1 MGHLTHFTIGKHF
14 EVGGMRVGS
23 KPCISAMGTKIRS
36 KPSPKASDTTQKYC
50 SSASEDKGSP
60 RAVAACQQNALKPSN
75 MAEPAMREDSGEEVA
90 IAEAG
95 FVDTLG
101 IVLERW
107 VDQAANMPG
116 EVQKTTRF
124 HSTYVPG
131 ICIGEYLK
139 RLQKYFVCSDEC
151 FVLALVYIDRISKL
165 NPSLQICALTMH
177 RLLFTAVMTAAKFHD
192 DDFYSNKYYAKVG
205 GMSLKEANLLESIF
219 LRMLGWSVCVS
230 AQEYQLY
237 YALVH
242 QSVYQP
248 ALASKFSM

>member
-1 MGHLTHFTIGKHF
+1 MGHFTAGKHF
-14 EVGGMRVGS
+14 EVGSMRVGS
-23 KPCISAMGTKIRS
+23 KPGVSSPTKTRC
-36 KPSPKASDTTQKYC
+36 KPPSPKASD
-50 SSASEDKGSP
+50 KGYP
-60 RAVAACQQNALKPSN
+60 RAATTACQENAVQPSN
-75 MAEPAMREDSGEEVA
+75 MDEAMRKDSGEEVPSA
-90 IAEAG
+90 DGG
-95 FVDTLG
+95 FIDTLG

-116 EVQKTTRF
+116 NVEKTTRF

-131 ICIGEYLK
+131 ICVGDYLK

-165 NPSLQICALTMH
+165 NPSLQVCALTMH

-205 GMSLKEANLLESIF
+205 GMTLKEANLLEALF
-219 LRMLGWSVCVS
+219 LKMMGWGVRVS

-237 YALVH
+237 HALVH
-242 QSVYQP
+242 QSVQQP
-248 ALASKFSM
+248 VLATKFSM